1 MFRGE
6 LVNPHELRLEK
17 DIEYH
22 EYVGVFLV
30 SCFTWLRNE
39 NQTKM
44 LLDIKTFWEISYD

>member
-22 EYVGVFLV
+22 EYVRRFFSQLLYLAKKRK
-30 SCFTWLRNE
+30 SNE
-39 NQTKM
+39 DVTR
-44 LLDIKTFWEISYD
+44 Y